1 MSRTGEGDPA
11 TYLVAYDGGESSER
25 ALRRATAFA
34 DRTGARLVVA
44 SVLPTDASLA
54 ETYDLTDDGAYD
66 PDAAAE
72 RLRTAAAEVAPEA
85 DFRAERVDAYA
96 GRRRI
101 AKVLSRVAGEAD
113 AEVVFVG
120 GDDAG
125 RVVQRLSRVD
135 AGSDERDENDGFD
148 VFVVRSA

>member
-1 MSRTGEGDPA
+1 MSRTDEDDLA
-11 TYLVAYDGGESSER
+11 TYLVAYDGSESSEW
-25 ALRRATAFA
+25 ALRRATTFA

-54 ETYDLTDDGAYD
+54 ETYDLTDDGEYD
-66 PDAAAE
+66 PEAAAE
-72 RLRTAAAEVAPEA
+72 RLRAAAAEVAPDA
-85 DFRAERVDAYA
+85 YFRAERVGAYA

-101 AKVLSRVAGEAD
+101 AKVLSWVAGEED

-125 RVVQRLSRVD
+125 RVVQRLSRADGASAESGD
-135 AGSDERDENDGFD
+135 AGFD
-148 VFVVRSA
+148 VFVVRSG

>member
-1 MSRTGEGDPA
+1 MSRTGEGGPA
-11 TYLVAYDGGESSER
+11 TYLVAYDGSESSGR

-54 ETYDLTDDGAYD
+54 ETYDLAGDGAYD

-72 RLRTAAAEVAPEA
+72 RLRAAAADVAPEA

-101 AKVLSRVAGEAD
+101 AKVLTRVAGEED

-125 RVVQRLSRVD
+125 RVVQRLSRADGGSADNGD
-135 AGSDERDENDGFD
+135 AGFD

>member
-1 MSRTGEGDPA
+1 MSRTDGDDLA
-11 TYLVAYDGGESSER
+11 TYLVAYDGGADSER

-54 ETYDLTDDGAYD
+54 ETYDLTDDGEYD
-66 PDAAAE
+66 PEAAAE
-72 RLRTAAAEVAPEA
+72 RLRAAAEAAPEA
-85 DFRAERVDAYA
+85 DFRAERVGAYA

-101 AKVLSRVAGEAD
+101 AKVLSRVAGEEE

-125 RVVQRLSRVD
+125 RVVQRLSRADGASAERGGD
-135 AGSDERDENDGFD
+135 AGFD
-148 VFVVRSA
+148 VFVVRSG